1 MAKILVADD
10 DTAILEAIK
19 LILESEGYDV
29 CVTADGSTIYQ
40 MEKEKEYPDLLV
52 LDIWMSGV
60 NGTDICKY
68 LKNNNRT
75 KNIPVVMISAN
86 RDALEMA
93 KKAGADDF
101 VAKPFDVDDLLE
113 HVEKNLPKQS
123 N

>member
-29 CVTADGSTIYQ
+29 SVTVDGSTIYK
-40 MEKEKEYPDLLV
+40 MERDYPDLLV

-68 LKNNNRT
+68 LKKNSKT

-93 KKAGADDF
+93 RKAGADDF

-113 HVEKNLPKQS
+113 HVERNLPKQS